1 MPLRRNQIIGSVVAS
16 LVIGYLVLT
25 VSSVIWLG
33 VTLKHKAWAQLS
45 APAQWTARLLW
56 PMSQLTFGK
65 WRELEVVRTGAELIG
80 TTTPLISTTRE
91 YIQVLW
97 PDSASWSDRQA
108 KAQLWR
114 QQLEVW
120 VPQTTQWLQLAKTS
134 LWWRLVPRAQRDL
147 PLDQWLTDAW
157 QATQFLSTGQKTLII
172 VWQNSQELRATGGFM
187 GSYAKLDLTEGL
199 ITNLE
204 IQDIYEPD
212 GQFKGYIPAPPGVT
226 EYLSSGHGLRLPDSN
241 WWPDFPQSAQ
251 TVLSYFA
258 FGKEQRVAGLVVVN
272 LEVAEDLLRVLGP
285 VELADYQVTVTAD
298 NFATVARADRSKFF
312 PGSQQKAHFL
322 SLLFNQLKFRT
333 TQLTP
338 SQAFELVHLWTRR
351 AAAKDLQLYSPNAA
365 TQALAVKY
373 GLAGQTSLQPIVF
386 GQSATASATLTPDPL
401 YLELVESNVGINK
414 ANAKIT
420 REVTAQILANQLQL
434 QVTYTNHH
442 PLSKVPT
449 ALAQPSLLPDRP
461 ELTNGLGYVNYQRLI
476 VSPYLKVASI
486 EVDDQPLKQWHEDS
500 VTWSGLNLKQI
511 GFILTVPEASKRHLT
526 VVLEP
531 NSTAPVK
538 NLLTLPGLTIQ
549 KQAGLPPTPYQLF
562 WANQRQN
569 FVLETDMSLKF

>member
-1 MPLRRNQIIGSVVAS
+1 ML
-16 LVIGYLVLT
+16 
-25 VSSVIWLG
+25 WLG
-33 VTLKHKAWAQLS
+33 VTVKHKAWAELS

-56 PMSQLTFGK
+56 PLSQLTLGK
-65 WRELEVVRTGAELIG
+65 WRELEVIRTGAQLIT

-97 PDSASWSDRQA
+97 PDSAPWAERQA

-114 QQLEVW
+114 TQLENW
-120 VPQTTQWLQLAKTS
+120 VPQCTQWLQLAKTS
-134 LWWRLVPRAQRDL
+134 WWWQFVPAAQRDL
-147 PLDQWLTDAW
+147 PLDQWLTDGW

-204 IQDIYEPD
+204 IQDIYQPD
-212 GQFKGYIPAPPGVT
+212 GQFKGYVPAPPGVT
-226 EYLSSGHGLRLPDSN
+226 EYLSSGHGLRLPDAN

-258 FGKEQRVAGLVVVN
+258 FGKEQHVAGLVAVN

-285 VELADYQVTVTAD
+285 VELPDYEVKVTAD
-298 NFATVARADRSKFF
+298 NLATVARADRSQFF

-322 SLLFNQLKFRT
+322 SLLFNQLKFRIA
-333 TQLTP
+333 QLTP
-338 SQAFELVHLWTRR
+338 AQAIELAQLWTRR
-351 AAAKDLQLYSPNAA
+351 AAAKDVQLYSPDAA

-373 GLAGQTSLQPIVF
+373 GLAGQTSLKPSIF
-386 GQSATASATLTPDPL
+386 GQATSDTATSIIDPL

-414 ANAKIT
+414 ANAGVT
-420 REVTAQILANQLQL
+420 RDVTAQILASQLQL
-434 QVTYTNHH
+434 QITYTNHN
-442 PLSKVPT
+442 PPSAAPATV
-449 ALAQPSLLPDRP
+449 AQPKLLSDRP
-461 ELTNGLGYVNYQRLI
+461 ELTNGLGYVNYQRFI
-476 VSPYLKVASI
+476 VSPYLKVVSV
-486 EVDDQPLKQWHEDS
+486 EVDGEPLKQWHEDL

-511 GFILTVPEASKRHLT
+511 GLILTVPEAGQRHLT

-531 NSTAPVK
+531 NSAAVK
-538 NLLTLPGLTIQ
+538 NLLNLPGITIQ

-569 FVLETDMSLKF
+569 FVLETDVSVKF